1 MTLSPSL
8 TGLNGLRRALLST
21 GLLAA
26 AATAQAASPAEIQ
39 NGWNSLAGDLGSIV
53 SGDFANKLRS
63 AHEKL
68 RDYQW
73 RTVYELTRVPKDP
86 LPGTRLAVQPMPT
99 MSQLDAET
107 YLNSLPDVQKFGG
120 VPAMNCPVSKMGGVP
135 GRTITFTVPNSSAQ
149 ITISDAQLRALF
161 VKASPD
167 KGEAAYQAFVA
178 FRDAAC
184 PAIYNVAQLTFRL
197 QKYKDLQA
205 NWKECSEN
213 GVQISSW
220 SVREKF
226 GFKGGITRTVQ
237 AGGGVMYKCGSIV
250 AGQTG
255 NKVDDP
261 IGYDSWFKWSDD
273 NPVPL
278 NLYQMLKEA
287 GDSPNECPRA
297 CIPVV
302 GGGSLSASLCM
313 GMDPGISAAGS
324 TLPMKMGVRFRYR
337 GRDKDLCTPV
347 INVPAPFGMAEAL
360 GEMADSG
367 KQQLQNQLQSQLMDL
382 LPIDNST
389 MNKIKQLAAL
399 AR

>member
-8 TGLNGLRRALLST
+8 TQLRGLRGALLTT
-21 GLLAA
+21 GLLA

-53 SGDFANKLRS
+53 SGDFANKLRT

-86 LPGTRLAVQPMPT
+86 LPGTRLAVQPMPN

-107 YLNSLPDVQKFGG
+107 YLNSLPDLQKIGG
-120 VPAMNCPVSKMGGVP
+120 IPAMNCPVAKMGGP
-135 GRTITFTVPNSSAQ
+135 AGRSISFTVPPSTAQ
-149 ITISDAQLRALF
+149 ITLSDAQLRALF
-161 VKASPD
+161 MKASPD
-167 KGEAAYQAFVA
+167 KGEAAYQAFIA

-184 PAIYNVAQLTFRL
+184 PAIYNVAQLSFRL
-197 QKYKDLQA
+197 QKYRDLQA

-226 GFKGGITRTVQ
+226 GFKGGISRTVQ
-237 AGGGVMYKCGSIV
+237 AGGGVLYKCGAV
-250 AGQTG
+250 ASG
-255 NKVDDP
+255 KPEDA

-273 NPVPL
+273 SPVPL
-278 NLYQMLKEA
+278 NLWQMIKDA
-287 GDSPNECPRA
+287 KDSPNECPRA

-313 GMDPGISAAGS
+313 GLDPGISAAGS

-337 GRDKDLCTPV
+337 SRDKDLCTPV
-347 INVPAPFGMAEAL
+347 INVPAPFGMAESL
-360 GEMADSG
+360 GEMAESG
-367 KQQLQNQLQSQLMDL
+367 KQQMTQQLQSQLMDL